1 MPCFIFGFAKA
12 NLVEEGCHMLDAVAC
27 APPFNQ
33 KECTLCNGNAFTLG
47 VPNMPSICQALF
59 FRYCRGPTQ
68 MTLRSL
74 SHLTAERHGFPGMN
88 LELSAAVSSIL
99 LPRMCVCV
107 CLCHVTWH
115 KHRQPMACGTC
126 MCCCHPIPC
135 AWGHRA
141 FTRFCCLSDLVMIV
155 VG

>member
-12 NLVEEGCHMLDAVAC
+12 NIVGEGRHMLDAVAF

-59 FRYCRGPTQ
+59 FRYCRGPTH

-99 LPRMCVCV
+99 LLRMCIV
-107 CLCHVTWH
+107 WH
-115 KHRQPMACGTC
+115 GTNIDKQWLAGLACAVA
-126 MCCCHPIPC
+126 IP
-135 AWGHRA
+135 
-141 FTRFCCLSDLVMIV
+141 SLVPGGIEH
-155 VG
+155 

>member
-12 NLVEEGCHMLDAVAC
+12 NIVGEGRHMLDAVAF

-59 FRYCRGPTQ
+59 FRYCRGPTH

-88 LELSAAVSSIL
+88 LELSRRCFVNSFAADVY
-99 LPRMCVCV
+99 RVA
-107 CLCHVTWH
+107 WH
-115 KHRQPMACGTC
+115 KHRQTMACGTC

-141 FTRFCCLSDLVMIV
+141 LTRFCCLFDLVIV

>member
-12 NLVEEGCHMLDAVAC
+12 NIVGEGRHMLDAVAF

-99 LPRMCVCV
+99 LPRMCVSHV
-107 CLCHVTWH
+107 ASMAQTSTNNGLHVLLSSHPLCLFGASSIH
-115 KHRQPMACGTC
+115 KILLP
-126 MCCCHPIPC
+126 
-135 AWGHRA
+135 
-141 FTRFCCLSDLVMIV
+141 L
-155 VG
+155 